1 MRWLRRQ
8 LAALALASTAIMTG
22 CGGSGA
28 EPLPADP
35 ARAVAEASER
45 TLEAGVRKLDL
56 RVDSPTAEYSA
67 AGLVEPSRGRFRVEA
82 RFRRAPALRKTDD
95 KRLVA
100 VGTDRRTTLEEYFTR
115 FEGERQRCWLEPH
128 LPVGSYGGATS
139 VEESVR
145 LVAAALEAL
154 RERVASATA
163 RAGGGP
169 DVAAYDATLKPL
181 PPEGREE
188 RQAAPGLQGTAAR
201 LLGKLDRPIR
211 LSASE
216 DGRIV
221 ELRLELRDYRPRS
234 YLRGSGEPE
243 RVTIEA
249 RLSEARSELRLAPPE
264 CMGME

>member
-1 MRWLRRQ
+1 MRWLTRR
-8 LAALALASTAIMTG
+8 LAALAFASTAIIAG

-35 ARAVAEASER
+35 TRAVAEASER

-82 RFRRAPALRKTDD
+82 RFRRAPALRKSID

-115 FEGERQRCWLEPH
+115 FEGEKQRCWVEPH

-139 VEESVR
+139 LEESVR

-163 RAGGGP
+163 RTSGP
-169 DVAAYDATLKPL
+169 GVAAYDATLKPL
-181 PPEGREE
+181 PPEDGQE
-188 RQAAPGLQGTAAR
+188 RKATPGFRGTAAG

-211 LSASE
+211 LSVSE

-221 ELRLELRDYRPRS
+221 ELRLELRDYRPQS
-234 YLRGSGEPE
+234 YLRGTGEPE
-243 RVTIEA
+243 RVAIEA
-249 RLSEARSELRLAPPE
+249 RLSEAESKLNLDPPE
-264 CMGME
+264 CTGME